1 MVHSKINKKYKQELN
16 RLKNL
21 KGKIHTH
28 LCSNSVAALGLVSAK
43 YFIET
48 PNLSEEVFG
57 PYSLIVHCQNMD
69 EMLKV
74 ASSLSGQLT
83 ATLLSTP
90 EDEQALRVLKPII
103 QSKAGRILFDGVPTG
118 VAVNQAM
125 QHGGPFPAS
134 TDSRF
139 TSVGSDAIYRWLRPL
154 SFQDCPNAL
163 LPEALQNENPFE
175 LQRRVNGVMTN
186 TRL

>member
-1 MVHSKINKKYKQELN
+1 MTKYAFNK
-16 RLKNL
+16 LKKL
-21 KGKIHTH
+21 KGEIHTH
-28 LCSNSVAALGLVSAK
+28 LCSNSAAALGLVSAK
-43 YFIET
+43 YFIEN

-69 EMLKV
+69 EMLTV
-74 ASSLSGQLT
+74 AGGLSGQLT

-90 EDEQALRVLKPII
+90 EDEQALRVLIPII

-163 LPEALQNENPFE
+163 LPEVLQNENPFE

-186 TRL
+186 VRL

>member
-1 MVHSKINKKYKQELN
+1 
-16 RLKNL
+16 
-21 KGKIHTH
+21 
-28 LCSNSVAALGLVSAK
+28 
-43 YFIET
+43 
-48 PNLSEEVFG
+48 
-57 PYSLIVHCQNMD
+57 MD

-74 ASSLSGQLT
+74 ASCLSGQLT
-83 ATLLSTP
+83 STLLRTP
-90 EDEQALRVLKPII
+90 EEEQALRVLKPII